1 MKMNSPSGGCFF
13 RGRMLAIFGLE
24 RKNGV
29 FFGENL
35 DGGDFWKKSILHFS
49 QKNGASSNQSV

>member
-1 MKMNSPSGGCFF
+1 
-13 RGRMLAIFGLE
+13 MLAISGLE

-35 DGGDFWKKSILHFS
+35 DGGDLKSL
-49 QKNGASSNQSV
+49 QKPATWQYEHHVRRHD

>member
-1 MKMNSPSGGCFF
+1 
-13 RGRMLAIFGLE
+13 MLAIFGLE

-35 DGGDFWKKSILHFS
+35 DGGEFWKKSILHFS
-49 QKNGASSNQSV
+49 QKNGASSYQTV